1 MASENRSGLGKVGFI
16 KNYPAFS
23 KALARLMD
31 YSSVTQKELDDCIE
45 EQLEDADT
53 YIDDEGEVCARINA
67 SGRFFRTPLK
77 SDENGKPVFVS
88 FVRSDRDPSKWMGA
102 QLVTE
107 DGIIELT
114 PSEFV
119 IQGGGDIDDFERVLY
134 SIVEDAPL
142 LLAGIKQK
150 MEARGF
156 RWVGKPKAAIEAMKT
171 VAVVQDKHPQP
182 VDYVAKRS
190 AVSDLEYLRK
200 GWGFM
205 VDGSGNDP
213 IVHEKSAARP
223 HGEAC
228 SLFEFAF
235 VPSSRYVEL
244 AEMAL
249 PEQWTLEKEEP
260 FGVLVK
266 FLKYTFERA
275 IQSPKTFGMQ
285 TGKYA
290 IFNTGLVDC
299 NYDWIYA
306 WFEPN
311 RNEGKQKWYLL
322 GFFVMGNRGNTG
334 LGKSVAKCVDTLP
347 DRVSWLGRNELY
359 FDTECEIYPD
369 WDHIVQERIDR
380 LPARFVRRYVNP
392 GCEIDKLYARLE
404 NVQKNKERSFE
415 EIDNR
420 VRSIAEAGN
429 MKYARYKS
437 MPLSNW
443 DIDRLRVDSA
453 APTELSKAI
462 DSYEAASYE
471 EMNLRSE
478 IQTLMNSREYEEARF
493 EMITR
498 LDTAIEL
505 AKKKIIWDYAAAVPI
520 YYPKGKEFGFLL
532 PLALLD
538 SKTVNAALVVSK
550 VGPKAYQGQT
560 ILTREMAYSNARLL
574 RKPDSQWIS
583 QWVN

>member
-1 MASENRSGLGKVGFI
+1 MGFS
-16 KNYPAFS
+16 NVSQEDFDAF
-23 KALARLMD
+23 
-31 YSSVTQKELDDCIE
+31 IE
-45 EQLEDADT
+45 AQ
-53 YIDDEGEVCARINA
+53 IDDDASFIDAEGEVCARINA
-67 SGRFFRTPLK
+67 TGRIFKTPLK
-77 SDENGKPVFVS
+77 SDDNGKPVYVS
-88 FVRSDRDPSKWMGA
+88 FVRSDRDPSKWVGA
-102 QLVTE
+102 QLITE
-107 DGIIELT
+107 DGAIELT
-114 PSEFV
+114 PSEFS
-119 IQGGGDIDDFERVLY
+119 IQVGGDLNDFERVLY

-142 LLAGIKQK
+142 LLAEIKSK

-156 RWVGKPKAAIEAMKT
+156 RWVGKPKAAIDAMKT
-171 VAVVQDKHPQP
+171 VAVVHDKHPQP
-182 VDYVAKRS
+182 VAYVAKRS
-190 AVSDLEYLRK
+190 AASDLEYLRK
-200 GWGFM
+200 GFGFM
-205 VDGSGNDP
+205 VDGSGNDS
-213 IVHEKSAARP
+213 VAHEKIPERQ
-223 HGEAC
+223 HVVAC

-235 VPSSRYVEL
+235 VPNFRYAEL

-249 PEQWTLEKEEP
+249 PEQWTLEKDDP

-266 FLKYTFERA
+266 YLKYTFERA
-275 IQSPKTFGMQ
+275 FQCPKTFEIQ
-285 TGKYA
+285 DGKYA
-290 IFNTGLVDC
+290 VFNTGLVDC

-311 RNEGKQKWYLL
+311 RNEGRQKWFLL
-322 GFFVMGNRGNTG
+322 GFFVMGNRGDTG
-334 LGKSVAKCVDTLP
+334 LGKSVAKCVATLP
-347 DRVSWLGRNELY
+347 ERVTWLSQNELY

-380 LPARFVRRYVNP
+380 LPARFVRRYVSP
-392 GCEIDKLYARLE
+392 DCEIDKLYARLE
-404 NVQKNKERSFE
+404 NAQKNKSRAFE
-415 EIDNR
+415 EIGSR
-420 VRSIAEAGN
+420 VHSIADSGN

-443 DIDRLRVDSA
+443 DIDRLRIDGSA
-453 APTELSKAI
+453 PSELLKTISN
-462 DSYEAASYE
+462 YENASCE

-478 IQTLMNSREYEEARF
+478 IQNLMNSREYEEARF

-520 YYPKGKEFGFLL
+520 YYPRGREFGFLL

-560 ILTREMAYSNARLL
+560 ILTREMAYTNARLL